1 MVQDYVDGNEHCKYL
16 FNTLSLS
23 KACKRLLRLRLDVT
37 RKDHLVLCLL
47 ARRRNG
53 RRRTASSIAQGA
65 HNSFTVAR
73 HIIRSYVFK
82 LQTMWCHIRLSPR
95 TQTADKFLLENC
107 VFEAQKTVVRFFF
120 WGFEY
125 EICLFQVLNVRKR
138 KKKNPCHMH
147 FN

>member
-37 RKDHLVLCLL
+37 PKDHLVLCLV
-47 ARRRNG
+47 ARRRIG
-53 RRRTASSIAQGA
+53 RRRTASSIAQGT

-120 WGFEY
+120 ED
-125 EICLFQVLNVRKR
+125 LNIKFVFFKY
-138 KKKNPCHMH
+138 
-147 FN
+147 